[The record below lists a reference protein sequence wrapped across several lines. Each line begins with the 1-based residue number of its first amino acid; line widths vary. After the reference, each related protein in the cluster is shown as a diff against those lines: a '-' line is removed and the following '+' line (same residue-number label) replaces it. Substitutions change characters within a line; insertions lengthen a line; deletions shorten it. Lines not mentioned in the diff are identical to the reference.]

1 MSGWRT
7 GVTPAAWIPRWRALW
22 GARWGVVYMDDV
34 YVEYNF
40 IEWLLS
46 ESNDMRMEAKMI
58 ARVKDE
64 VKVREES
71 LEGVERQSVDPH
83 HHGRVH
89 TPLPGPVTITEKGV
103 EQGQV
108 IG

>member
-1 MSGWRT
+1 MSE
-7 GVTPAAWIPRWRALW
+7 L
-22 GARWGVVYMDDV
+22 
-34 YVEYNF
+34 
-40 IEWLLS
+40 
-46 ESNDMRMEAKMI
+46 NDIRVDTKTI

-64 VKVREES
+64 VKVMEES
-71 LEGVERQSVDPH
+71 VVGVERQPVYPH